1 MNIEN
6 NQIELKHRKQIFY
19 FLFPLIKREK
29 FWFTFYCLTVIFISA
44 IPSIDSYLM
53 KSIVDHVE
61 SFPDSRLGQLM
72 QEMFYWIIIYGVWW
86 EFNDGIWRLFDYSYL
101 KFMPKLKA
109 SVVDKLYNY
118 VLHHRQKF
126 FQENMVGDIS
136 NRIAEGAYA
145 FENAV
150 SIAFEEILRKGFGIL
165 VAIITL
171 FTVHP
176 VFTLAMMLWMAGFLG
191 AYVFFSSRINIYSKN
206 LSRSRAKLFGSIVD
220 SIKNIVSIRIFTNQ
234 RYERRQL
241 HTYLDDTIDKDRAM
255 QWFLFKLRILLG
267 VLTSSFI
274 VCLIY
279 FLIKL
284 RSQGLITV
292 GDFVLVINLSV
303 AMAEDVWML
312 GQQIGE
318 LFGYAGTA
326 LQSLTLLDADEQ
338 EESFEHDGMEKIQV
352 TEGKIEFREVSFN
365 YREDKHI
372 LQNQSINIPPRQKLG
387 LVGFSGSG
395 KTTFVSLITRLFEID
410 SGQILIDGQNIQEVS
425 AKSLRE
431 NISLVPQEPILFN
444 RSVYDN
450 IAYGRKNASK
460 KEVYEAARQAYVDDF
475 INQLSEGY
483 ETLCGEGGC
492 NLSVGQRQRI
502 SIARA
507 ILKDAPILILDEAT
521 SALDSFTENLIQD
534 SIHALMQNKTVLV
547 IAHRLST
554 LLNLDR
560 VLVFD
565 KGNIVEDG
573 THDELIEANGVYTKL
588 WRTQIGG
595 FLADNYKND
604 NK

>member
-1 MNIEN
+1 
-6 NQIELKHRKQIFY
+6 
-19 FLFPLIKREK
+19 
-29 FWFTFYCLTVIFISA
+29 
-44 IPSIDSYLM
+44 
-53 KSIVDHVE
+53 
-61 SFPDSRLGQLM
+61 
-72 QEMFYWIIIYGVWW
+72 
-86 EFNDGIWRLFDYSYL
+86 
-101 KFMPKLKA
+101 
-109 SVVDKLYNY
+109 
-118 VLHHRQKF
+118 
-126 FQENMVGDIS
+126 
-136 NRIAEGAYA
+136 
-145 FENAV
+145 
-150 SIAFEEILRKGFGIL
+150 
-165 VAIITL
+165 
-171 FTVHP
+171 
-176 VFTLAMMLWMAGFLG
+176 
-191 AYVFFSSRINIYSKN
+191 
-206 LSRSRAKLFGSIVD
+206 
-220 SIKNIVSIRIFTNQ
+220 
-234 RYERRQL
+234 
-241 HTYLDDTIDKDRAM
+241 M